1 MKKFGVLAAGLL
13 LAASAQAAFVEGS
26 LSFSGFLD
34 NTPGAGS
41 ASIVGALTSID
52 VSAFALA
59 GSPTGVFAA
68 GPAVAYDF
76 STAVTP
82 FTVFTSGGFTFT
94 VNAVESV
101 VGATPMDCIAG
112 GSGFLCDD
120 SLLID
125 FTGFVTGAGFD
136 ATAFNGNFSAQGTC
150 SSSDGVTCSGPS
162 SASFSASIVSTGRG
176 VVPEPGTLFLAGLG
190 LAGMALVSRRKA

>member
-1 MKKFGVLAAGLL
+1 MRKLSVLASGLL
-13 LAASAQAAFVEGS
+13 LAASAQAGFVNGS

-41 ASIVGALTSID
+41 SSVVGALTSVD
-52 VSAFALA
+52 VNAAALA
-59 GSPTGVFAA
+59 GSPTGPFAA

-76 STAVTP
+76 STASTP
-82 FTVFTSGGFTFT
+82 FTMFTAGGFTFT
-94 VNAVESV
+94 VLTIEGV
-101 VGATPMDCIAG
+101 VGSAPIDCIAG

-120 SLLID
+120 TLVID
-125 FTGFVTGAGFD
+125 FTGVVTGGGFD

-150 SSSDGVTCSGPS
+150 ASTDGATCSGPS
-162 SASFSASIVSTGRG
+162 SASFSASITATGEG
-176 VVPEPGTLFLAGLG
+176 VIPEPGTLLLGGLG